1 MIKKNLIQLSLIF
14 TIIVLLILTYYLVN
28 KNKIADSNSENKL
41 TSKGT
46 IVETKGNLIENIF
59 YLSED
64 NRGQKYE
71 IFAETGK
78 INENKSN
85 LIKMLNVEGIIT
97 LSNKKKVRIS
107 SKRALYNNK
116 TYHTIFEENVVLLY
130 QDNKVTGEKLELEF
144 EKNKIFMSE
153 NVKFFNPN
161 SHMFADRVEVD
172 LITKA
177 SKIFMDNT
185 NEKIL
190 AKYWE

>member
-1 MIKKNLIQLSLIF
+1 M
-14 TIIVLLILTYYLVN
+14 VN
-28 KNKIADSNSENKL
+28 KNKIADNNSENKL
-41 TSKGT
+41 TSKST

-71 IFAETGK
+71 IFAETGN
-78 INENKSN
+78 INENKPN

-97 LSNKKKVRIS
+97 LSNKKRVRII